1 MKNHTIIC
9 SSFTHGYICFL
20 YIRAGSHS
28 GSASA
33 SNASATSI
41 RSTRS
46 NSVAPGNVANVGQL
60 ERKGS
65 QYHNQHQHPHQHHQH
80 QQQQQ
85 QMPLITN
92 ITANPAAESVA
103 VEIIVPE
110 K

>member
-1 MKNHTIIC
+1 M
-9 SSFTHGYICFL
+9 CFV
-20 YIRAGSHS
+20 YTRAGSHS

-46 NSVAPGNVANVGQL
+46 NSVAPGNVVNIGQL

-65 QYHNQHQHPHQHHQH
+65 QYHNQHEQPNQHQHH
-80 QQQQQ
+80 QQQQ